1 MNILYLII
9 FFVLGLLMGSFF
21 TVVGTRLP
29 NGEKFLTGRSH
40 CDKCKHDLSLLDM
53 IPIISYIFLRG
64 RCRYCKAKIDD
75 LSSYM
80 EFFTGVLF
88 ALAYFVFGFSY
99 ELFIALGI
107 VAMLIIISVS
117 DISYLIIPDEI
128 LIFFSGY
135 FLIIYTL
142 KDGVL
147 WALTHL
153 VTGMVLFAIMYFIMI
168 LGNKLFKKETLG
180 GGDVKMMFVF
190 GIVLHPLLG
199 LIVIFIGSLL
209 ALPVSLILLF
219 KNNQRLVPFGPFLL
233 ISFAFIFFTKI
244 EATQIIEFIKSI

>member
-1 MNILYLII
+1 MNTLYLII

-153 VTGMVLFAIMYFIMI
+153 VTGMVLFAIMYFILI

>member
-21 TVVGTRLP
+21 TVVGSRLP

-40 CDKCKHDLSLLDM
+40 CDKCKHELSFLDM
-53 IPIISYIFLRG
+53 IPIISFIFLRG

-75 LSSYM
+75 LSTYM
-80 EFFTGVLF
+80 EFFTGILF
-88 ALAYFVFGFSY
+88 ALAYYVFGISY

-107 VAMLIIISVS
+107 ISMLIIISVS

-128 LIFFSGY
+128 LIFFTGY
-135 FLIIYTL
+135 FLIIYAL

-153 VTGMVLFAIMYFIMI
+153 VTGMLLFVIMYLIML
-168 LGNKLFKKETLG
+168 LGNIMFKKETLG
-180 GGDVKMMFVF
+180 GGDDKMMFVF
-190 GIVLHPLLG
+190 GIVLHPILG
-199 LIVIFIGSLL
+199 LLTIFIGSLL
-209 ALPVSLILLF
+209 ALPVSIIMLL

-244 EATQIIEFIKSI
+244 DANQIIELIKGI